1 MGMGKKKEKKRGF
14 YYGKRV
20 DVLQCKVILTIEVFL
35 QPSLVA
41 ACINPSY

>member
-1 MGMGKKKEKKRGF
+1 MGMENKKRRILLWEE
-14 YYGKRV
+14 RV